1 MSTPI
6 QNNNQ
11 APESNLIMQG
21 NSYIN
26 KTSEDLLKANDL
38 SNTSQNYNFEK
49 VLTSIN
55 DLFVGQDATKRK
67 EANKFLLFFEKSQQ
81 AWDIAKEI
89 LSTKNLLEQAYYS
102 ATQIIKKKLRF
113 DFGNYCGNKQII
125 ISVAEFLIEK
135 LVEFKENKIYIVAN
149 LCRCFALFVVFA
161 HQDIPDI
168 IKVFVNKL
176 NDQSIT
182 GLTII
187 LMVFSFLAEMV
198 ESNNIVIDEAYRVSY
213 CEFLEKLSDDVLIFI
228 DFMIKYSKENKE
240 EFLKRDPST
249 RIYFQNINKYV
260 NSDSIN

>member
-1 MSTPI
+1 MS
-6 QNNNQ
+6 NF
-11 APESNLIMQG
+11 QG
-21 NSYIN
+21 GYDEKGSYID
-26 KTSEDLLKANDL
+26 KTSDDLLKANDQT
-38 SNTSQNYNFEK
+38 NVSQSYNLQN
-49 VLTSIN
+49 VLISIN
-55 DLFVGQDATKRK
+55 DLFIGQDANKRK

-113 DFGNYCGNKQII
+113 DFGNYCGNKQVI

-135 LVEFKENKIYIVAN
+135 LVEFKGNKVYIIAN

-176 NDQSIT
+176 NDQSIS

-187 LMVFSFLAEMV
+187 LMVFTFLAEMV
-198 ESNNIVIDEAYRVSY
+198 ETNNIVIDEAYKISY
-213 CEFLEKLSDDVLIFI
+213 CDFLEKLSDDVLIFM
-228 DFMIKYSKENKE
+228 DFMIKYSKDNKE
-240 EFLKRDPST
+240 QFLKTDPDL
-249 RIYFQNINKYV
+249 RIYFQNINRYV
-260 NSDSIN
+260 NKKIV

>member
-1 MSTPI
+1 MS
-6 QNNNQ
+6 QSNQ
-11 APESNLIMQG
+11 DSEIKTIYA
-21 NSYIN
+21 N
-26 KTSEDLLKANDL
+26 KTSDDLLKANED
-38 SNTSQNYNFEK
+38 SNVSKDYNLEN

-55 DLFVGQDATKRK
+55 DLFIGQDAKKRK

-89 LSTKNLLEQAYYS
+89 LSTKNLLDQAYYT

-113 DFGNYCGNKQII
+113 DFGNYCGNKQVI

-135 LVEFKENKIYIVAN
+135 LIEFKENRLYIIAN
-149 LCRCFALFVVFA
+149 ICRCFALFVVFA

-187 LMVFSFLAEMV
+187 LMVFTFLAEMV
-198 ESNNIVIDEAYRVSY
+198 ETNNIVIDESYRTSY
-213 CEFLEKLSDDVLIFI
+213 LEFLGSLSGDVLVFI
-228 DFMIKYSKENKE
+228 DYMIKYYKENKE
-240 EFLKRDPST
+240 EFLKTNSNSK
-249 RIYFQNINKYV
+249 IYFQNISKYV
-260 NSDSIN
+260 GLLNFLISFLTNI

>member
-1 MSTPI
+1 MS
-6 QNNNQ
+6 NF
-11 APESNLIMQG
+11 QG
-21 NSYIN
+21 YDDKTTYIN
-26 KTSEDLLKANDL
+26 KTSEDLLKANDESNISQSYNLQNVL
-38 SNTSQNYNFEK
+38 S
-49 VLTSIN
+49 SIN
-55 DLFVGQDATKRK
+55 DLFVGQDAIKRK

-81 AWDIAKEI
+81 AWEIAKEI

-113 DFGNYCGNKQII
+113 DFGNYCGNKEVI

-135 LVEFKENKIYIVAN
+135 LVDFKENKVYIIAN
-149 LCRCFALFVVFA
+149 LCRCFSLFVIFA

-187 LMVFSFLAEMV
+187 LMVFTFLAEMV
-198 ESNNIVIDEAYRVSY
+198 ETNNIVIDESYKTSY
-213 CEFLEKLSDDVLIFI
+213 CEFLEKLTDDVLIFM

-240 EFLKRDPST
+240 EFLKRDPSF
-249 RIYFQNINKYV
+249 RIYFQNINRYV
-260 NSDSIN
+260 IKLKKLI